1 MPVKQVYLDTILLIE
16 RLHRQFLEVV
26 KVELDRLGIEDI
38 NNVQALILSHIG
50 EEELTVGELSYR
62 GYYQGSN
69 VSYNVKK
76 MIENGYLKQERS
88 AHDRSTVRV
97 SVSDKG
103 LEICDLISVLYD
115 RRIGQLADESIGED
129 AINSTTEALL

>member
-1 MPVKQVYLDTILLIE
+1 VKQVYLDTILLIE

-26 KVELDRLGIEDI
+26 KAELDRLGIEDI
-38 NNVQALILSHIG
+38 NNVQALILSYIG
-50 EEELTVGELSYR
+50 EKELMVGELTYP

-88 AHDRSTVRV
+88 AHDSSTVRV

-103 LEICDLISVLYD
+103 L
-115 RRIGQLADESIGED
+115 
-129 AINSTTEALL
+129 